1 MAKIL
6 VTLSANEKLR
16 KAILGA
22 LNHAGEVV
30 FLSDLPQKER
40 SSELAAADV
49 LISWSLRRELKPSE
63 FAKLSNVK
71 LLQLLSAG
79 VDHMP
84 FSRIPPTVTIASNAG
99 AYAAQMAEHVVA
111 MILAIDKN
119 LLNGHNKLVKGVF
132 DQKNVNRMLDGSTC
146 AILGFGGIG
155 KASARRLRCFGVK
168 ILALNTSGRTDE
180 PVEFIGTLKDLEY
193 VLRRADTV
201 IVSLPL
207 TRYTRGLIGKRE
219 LGWMKDDATLVNV
232 ARGDIINE
240 AALFQKLKIH
250 ANFNAAIDTWWVEP
264 LRQGKFKT
272 RYPFLKLPNVLG
284 SPHNSGIVAD
294 AMVVGAVFAAE
305 NVKRF
310 LTHERVMG
318 VIDRENYT

>member
-119 LLNGHNKLVKGVF
+119 LLNGHSKLVKGVF

>member
-1 MAKIL
+1 MTKIV
-6 VTLSANEKLR
+6 VTLPANEKIR
-16 KAILGA
+16 KAILET
-22 LNHAGEVV
+22 LNHAGDVV
-30 FLSDLPQKER
+30 FLSDLPQRER

-63 FAKLSNVK
+63 FAKVSNVR

-79 VDHMP
+79 ADHVP
-84 FSRIPPTVTIASNAG
+84 LSRIPPKVTIASNAG

-119 LLNGHNKLVKGVF
+119 LLDRHNKLVKGIF

-155 KASARRLRCFGVK
+155 KAAARRLRCLGVK
-168 ILALNTSGRTDE
+168 ILALNTSGRTDA

-193 VLRRADTV
+193 VLRLADIV

-207 TRYTRGLIGKRE
+207 TKSTRGLIGKRE

-240 AALFQKLKIH
+240 AALFQKLKTH
-250 ANFNAAIDTWWVEP
+250 PTFNAAIDTWWVEP
-264 LRQGKFKT
+264 HHKGKFKT
-272 RYPFLKLPNVLG
+272 HYPFLKLPNVLG
-284 SPHNSGIVAD
+284 SPHNSGLVAG

-310 LTHERVMG
+310 LARERVMG
-318 VIDRENYT
+318 VVDREDYT

>member
-79 VDHMP
+79 VDHIP